1 MLTKDSLRSQFAKE
15 WEKHYKTKALEEH
28 GFSRRKCSKCG
39 KGFWSVEERDLCGDA
54 SCMGYQFIGN
64 APSKRK
70 LSYVDTW
77 KEIEKYF
84 VSHGHGSV
92 KSYPS
97 VARWRDDLYFT
108 IASINGFQPYVVN
121 GELEA
126 QHNPLIIP
134 QVCIRFSDIANV
146 GVTGRHYSNFVMV
159 GQHAFN
165 TKKTGLFYWKDE
177 ALRHD
182 IQYVKA
188 LGIPTEEL
196 IFVEDVWM
204 GGGNYGP
211 CIEYFAG
218 GLELGNCVFMQYEML
233 PGGGSR
239 ELSTKTIDMGAG
251 LSRLCWIT
259 HGTPDSYSVIFGK
272 MVPKYRKK
280 FGIKVDDKLYLEF
293 AKRVGGL
300 DVEEAKDP
308 EAEVRRIEEEIGH
321 PGFEKTLAP
330 LQGLYASLD
339 HMLTLLFTV
348 KDGMLPSNSGGGYN
362 LRMVLRRTFGIAEEF
377 GWDVDYAGILEGHA
391 KELKGLFPELEDGV
405 ESTVDVIAEE
415 KRKYEA
421 TKAGAAG
428 KVVNMLGKGIGEK
441 ELVMLYESHG
451 IPPEMVA
458 EIAKGKG
465 AEVKVPMNFYEKV
478 RGKAEGA
485 ATGMGEGQKSRG
497 KWGGAPPSA
506 FSPDVEGIPK
516 TEELW
521 YSKKGEFKAE
531 VLKII
536 RKYVV
541 LDRSAFYP
549 ESGGQAGDTGVL
561 VAGKGGPETG
571 NRVLN
576 TVKEAGVA
584 LHLVGDVGK
593 FKSGMEVE
601 GKVDMDRRKRISKH
615 HTAAHLLNAACREVL
630 GKHIWQGGSGKK
642 EDEAHLDVT
651 HYKRIT
657 DEELDEIERKVNDY
671 IMRDLKI
678 EVEVLPRN
686 VAEQKYGFSLYQ
698 GGAVPGKELR
708 IVRIGDAE
716 AIVDAEACGGTH
728 QMNEKTGEFG
738 YFKIV
743 KRESVQDGIER
754 IYYKVGEAAV
764 RYAQEREA
772 LLRKASGVINVSE
785 HQLPAAVERFFEEWK
800 AQRKEIEKLKEE
812 FVSARAEEV
821 VERSRKEGVVEESID
836 EDAKVLAKIG
846 GLVSESE
853 GAMAVLRNPQG
864 NFVCVAGKKAK
875 KNALELFEGLKKKGA
890 KGGGNERIVSG
901 KII

>member
-15 WEKHYKTKALEEH
+15 WEKHYKTKALEER
-28 GFSRRKCSKCG
+28 GFGRGKCAKCG
-39 KGFWSVEERDLCGDA
+39 RNFWSVEERELCGDA
-54 SCMGYQFIGN
+54 SCTGYTFIGN
-64 APSKRK
+64 APSDHK

-84 VSHGHGSV
+84 VEHGHGSV

-108 IASINGFQPYVVN
+108 IASISGFQPYVVS

-126 QHNPLIIP
+126 QDNPLIIP
-134 QVCIRFSDIANV
+134 QVCIRFSDIDNV

-182 IQYVKA
+182 IEYLKR
-188 LGIPTEEL
+188 LGVLPEDL
-196 IFVEDVWM
+196 VFQEDVWM

-211 CIEYFAG
+211 CMEYFAG
-218 GLELGNCVFMQYEML
+218 GLELGNCVFMQYEIL

-239 ELSTKTIDMGAG
+239 ELTTKTIDMGAG

-259 HGTPDSYSVIFGK
+259 HGTPDSYSVVFGK

-321 PGFEKTLAP
+321 PGFEKSLAP

-339 HMLTLLFTV
+339 HLLTLLFTV
-348 KDGMLPSNSGGGYN
+348 KDGMLPSNAGGGYN
-362 LRMVLRRTFGIAEEF
+362 LRMVLRRVFGMDEEC
-377 GWDVDYAGILEGHA
+377 GWGMDYAEILEGHA
-391 KELKGLFPELEDGV
+391 KELKGIFPELEDGV
-405 ESTVDVIAEE
+405 ESTSDVIAEE
-415 KRKYEA
+415 KRKYIA
-421 TKAGAAG
+421 TKEGAKG
-428 KVVNMLGKGIGEK
+428 KVTNMLGKGIGER

-451 IPPEMVA
+451 IPPEMVS

-478 RGKAEGA
+478 RGKEEDVGKEAEEKK
-485 ATGMGEGQKSRG
+485 M
-497 KWGGAPPSA
+497 
-506 FSPDVEGIPK
+506 DVGGIPK
-516 TEELW
+516 TEGLW
-521 YSKKGEFKAE
+521 YSTQGKFKAK
-531 VLKII
+531 VLKVIG
-536 RKYVV
+536 KYVV

-549 ESGGQAGDTGVL
+549 EGGGQAGDTGKLGGVKVL
-561 VAGKGGPETG
+561 YMGKQ
-571 NRVLN
+571 
-576 TVKEAGVA
+576 AGVV
-584 LHLVGDVGK
+584 LHLVEDAGK
-593 FKSGMEVE
+593 FKAGMEVE
-601 GKVDMDRRKRISKH
+601 GKVDLDRRKRISKH
-615 HTAAHLLNAACREVL
+615 HTAAHLLNAACREIL
-630 GKHIWQGGSGKK
+630 GKHIWQAGSGKK
-642 EDEAHLDVT
+642 EEEAHLDVT

-657 DEELDEIERKVNDY
+657 EEELDAIERKVNEY

-686 VAEQKYGFSLYQ
+686 AAEQKYGFSLYQ

-708 IVRIGDAE
+708 VVKIGGGE
-716 AIVDAEACGGTH
+716 LETGNGKLVDAEACGGTH
-728 QMNEKTGEFG
+728 QMNTSTGELG
-738 YFKIV
+738 YFRIV
-743 KRESVQDGIER
+743 KRESVQDGVER

-764 RYAQEREA
+764 RYAQGREGI
-772 LLRKASGVINVSE
+772 LRKAAGVVSVSE
-785 HQLPAAVERFFEEWK
+785 HQLPQAVERFFEGWK

-812 FVSARAEEV
+812 FVEARAEEI
-821 VERSRKEGVVEESID
+821 VERSGKEGVVEEKIE
-836 EDAKVLAKIG
+836 EDAKTLMKIG
-846 GLVSESE
+846 GIVSESE
-853 GAMAVLRNPQG
+853 GAMAILRNSQG
-864 NFVCVAGKKAK
+864 NFVCAAGKKAK
-875 KNALELFEGLKKKGA
+875 KNALQLFEELKKRGA

-901 KII
+901 KV

>member
-1 MLTKDSLRSQFAKE
+1 MLTKDSLRAQFAKD

-28 GFSRRKCSKCG
+28 GFSRGKCSRCG
-39 KGFWSVEERDLCGDA
+39 RAFWSVGGRELCGDA
-54 SCMGYQFIGN
+54 ACTGYTFIGKP
-64 APSKRK
+64 PSRRK
-70 LSYVDTW
+70 LSYVETW

-84 VSHGHGSV
+84 VKNGHGSI

-121 GELEA
+121 GTLEA

-182 IQYVKA
+182 IAYLKA
-188 LGIPTEEL
+188 LGIPEKEL
-196 IFVEDVWM
+196 VFQEDVWM

-218 GLELGNCVFMQYEML
+218 GLELGNCVFMQYEVM

-239 ELSTKTIDMGAG
+239 ELGTRTIDMGAG

-259 HGTPDSYSVIFGK
+259 HGTPDSYSVVFGK

-280 FGIKVDDKLYLEF
+280 YGITVDDKLYLEF

-300 DVEEAKDP
+300 DVEEARDP

-321 PGFEKTLAP
+321 PGFERTLAP

-339 HMLTLLFTV
+339 HLLTLLFTV
-348 KDGMLPSNSGGGYN
+348 KDGMLPSNAGGGYN
-362 LRMVLRRTFGIAEEF
+362 LRMVLRRSFGIAEEF
-377 GWDVDYAGILEGHA
+377 GWDVDYAEILEGHA
-391 KELKGLFPELEDGV
+391 KELKGIFPELEEGV
-405 ESTVDVIAEE
+405 ESTVDVIKEE
-415 KRKYEA
+415 SRKYIA
-421 TKAGAAG
+421 TKQGAKG
-428 KVVNMLGKGIGEK
+428 KVVNMLGKGVGER

-458 EIAKGKG
+458 EIARGEG
-465 AEVKVPMNFYEKV
+465 TEVKVPMNFYEKV
-478 RGKAEGA
+478 RGKKEGEE
-485 ATGMGEGQKSRG
+485 TEGG
-497 KWGGAPPSA
+497 KKE
-506 FSPDVEGIPK
+506 FDVEGVQK
-516 TEELW
+516 TEEMW
-521 YSKKGEFKAE
+521 YSKKGEFRAK
-531 VLKII
+531 VVKVIG
-536 RKYVV
+536 KYVV
-541 LDRSAFYP
+541 LDKTAFYP
-549 ESGGQAGDTGVL
+549 EGGGQAGDTGEL
-561 VAGKGGPETG
+561 FVAGQGDGS
-571 NRVLN
+571 RVLN
-576 TVKEAGVA
+576 TVKQAGVA
-584 LHLVGDVGK
+584 LHLVEDAAK
-593 FKSGMEVE
+593 FREGAVVE
-601 GKVDMDRRKRISKH
+601 GKVNLERRKRVAKH

-630 GKHIWQGGSGKK
+630 GKHIWQGGSGKR

-657 DEELDEIERKVNDY
+657 DEELNGIEKKANEY

-708 IVRIGDAE
+708 IVKIGEGA
-716 AIVDAEACGGTH
+716 AVVDAEACGGAH
-728 QMNEKTGEFG
+728 QMNSTTGEFG

-743 KRESVQDGIER
+743 KRESVQDGVER

-764 RYAQEREA
+764 EYVQEREA
-772 LLRKASGVINVSE
+772 LLRRASGVISVSE
-785 HQLPAAVERFFEEWK
+785 HQLPQAVERFFEEWK
-800 AQRKEIEKLKEE
+800 AQRKEL
-812 FVSARAEEV
+812 
-821 VERSRKEGVVEESID
+821 ERLKEGVVEAKAKEIVRKGGLVEERLD
-836 EDAKVLAKIG
+836 LDAKALARIG
-846 GLVSESE
+846 ALVSESE
-853 GAMAVLRNPQG
+853 KAMAILTNGEG
-864 NFVCVAGKKAK
+864 NFVCAAGKGAERD
-875 KNALELFEGLKKKGA
+875 ALQLFEGLKKRGA
-890 KGGGNERIVSG
+890 RGGGNGRLVSG

>member
-1 MLTKDSLRSQFAKE
+1 MLNKDSLRSQFAKE
-15 WEKHYKTKALEEH
+15 WEKHYKTKALEEA

-39 KGFWSVEERDLCGDA
+39 RAFWSTEERELCGDA
-54 SCMGYQFIGN
+54 SCTGYTFIGN

-70 LSYVDTW
+70 LSYVETW

-84 VSHGHGSV
+84 TSHGHGSI

-126 QHNPLIIP
+126 QYNPLIIP

-182 IQYVKA
+182 IAYLKA
-188 LGIPTEEL
+188 LGIPTKEL
-196 IFVEDVWM
+196 IFQEDVWM

-218 GLELGNCVFMQYEML
+218 GLELGNCVFMQYEIL
-233 PGGGSR
+233 PDGKSR

-259 HGTPDSYSVIFGK
+259 HGTPDSYSVVFGK

-280 FGIKVDDKLYLEF
+280 FGIKVDDKAYLEF

-300 DVEEAKDP
+300 DVEEVKDP
-308 EAEVRRIEEEIGH
+308 EAEVRRIEEEIGY

-339 HMLTLLFTV
+339 HLLTLLFTV
-348 KDGMLPSNSGGGYN
+348 KDGMLPSNAGGGYN
-362 LRMVLRRTFGIAEEF
+362 LRMVLRRTFGMDEEF
-377 GWDVDYAGILEGHA
+377 GWGMDYAEILEDHA

-405 ESTVDVIAEE
+405 GSTADVIAEE
-415 KRKYEA
+415 KRKYIA
-421 TKAGAAG
+421 TREGAKG
-428 KVVNMLGKGIGEK
+428 KVVNMLGKGLGEK
-441 ELVMLYESHG
+441 ELLMLYESHG
-451 IPPEMVA
+451 IPPEMVS
-458 EIAKGKG
+458 EIAKERGV
-465 AEVKVPMNFYEKV
+465 EVKVPMNFYEKV
-478 RGKAEGA
+478 RGREEGEREEK
-485 ATGMGEGQKSRG
+485 GEK
-497 KWGGAPPSA
+497 KL
-506 FSPDVEGIPK
+506 DVEGIAK
-516 TEELW
+516 TDGLW
-521 YSKKGEFKAE
+521 YSKEANFKAK
-531 VLKII
+531 VLKVIG
-536 RKYVV
+536 KYVI
-541 LDRSAFYP
+541 LDRTAFYP
-549 ESGGQAGDTGVL
+549 EGGGQVGDTGEL
-561 VAGKGGPETG
+561 FVAGQGTG

-576 TVKEAGVA
+576 TVKQAGVA
-584 LHLVGDVGK
+584 LHLVEDAGK
-593 FKSGMEVE
+593 FKEGANVE
-601 GKVDMDRRKRISKH
+601 GKVNTERRKRVAKH
-615 HTAAHLLNAACREVL
+615 HTAAHLLNAACREIL
-630 GKHIWQGGSGKK
+630 GNHIWQGGSGKK

-657 DEELDEIERKVNDY
+657 DEELNAIERKVNGY

-708 IVRIGDAE
+708 IVKIGE
-716 AIVDAEACGGTH
+716 AKAVVDVEACGGTH

-743 KRESVQDGIER
+743 KRESVQDGVER

-764 RYAQEREA
+764 EYAQEREA
-772 LLRKASGVINVSE
+772 LLKKASGVISVSE
-785 HQLPAAVERFFEEWK
+785 HQLPQAVERFFEEWK

-812 FVSARAEEV
+812 FISARAEEI
-821 VERSRKEGVVEESID
+821 VEKSRKGGVVEERIG

-846 GLVSESE
+846 ALVSGNE
-853 GAMAVLRNPQG
+853 GAMAILTNPEG
-864 NFVCVAGKKAK
+864 NFVCAAGKGAK
-875 KNALELFEGLKKKGA
+875 KNALQLFEELKKRGA
-890 KGGGNERIVSG
+890 KGGGNEKMVSG
-901 KII
+901 KIT

>member
-39 KGFWSVEERDLCGDA
+39 RAFWSTEERELCGDA
-54 SCMGYQFIGN
+54 SCTGYTFIGN

-70 LSYVDTW
+70 LSYVETW

-84 VSHGHGSV
+84 VEHGHGSI

-126 QHNPLIIP
+126 QYNPLIIP

-182 IQYVKA
+182 IAYLKA
-188 LGIPTEEL
+188 LGIPTKEL
-196 IFVEDVWM
+196 IFQEDVWM

-211 CIEYFAG
+211 CIEYFSG
-218 GLELGNCVFMQYEML
+218 GLELGNCVFMQYEIL
-233 PGGGSR
+233 PDGGSR

-251 LSRLCWIT
+251 LARLCWIT
-259 HGTPDSYSVIFGK
+259 HGTPDSYSVVFGK

-280 FGIKVDDKLYLEF
+280 FGVKVDDKLYLEF

-300 DVEEAKDP
+300 DIEEVKDP
-308 EAEVRRIEEEIGH
+308 EAEVKRIEKEIGC

-339 HMLTLLFTV
+339 HLLTLLFTV
-348 KDGMLPSNSGGGYN
+348 KDGMLPSNAGGGYN

-377 GWDVDYAGILEGHA
+377 GWEMDYAGILEDHA
-391 KELKGLFPELEDGV
+391 KELKGIFPELANGV
-405 ESTVDVIAEE
+405 ESTADVIAEE
-415 KRKYEA
+415 RRKYTA
-421 TKAGAAG
+421 TKEGAAG
-428 KVVNMLGKGIGEK
+428 KVTNMLNKGEIK
-441 ELVMLYESHG
+441 EPTLVMLYESHG

-458 EIAKGKG
+458 DIAREKGV
-465 AEVKVPMNFYEKV
+465 ELEVPMNFYEKV
-478 RGKAEGA
+478 RHKEEGERKLGNA
-485 ATGMGEGQKSRG
+485 GQI
-497 KWGGAPPSA
+497 
-506 FSPDVEGIPK
+506 DVEGIPK
-516 TEELW
+516 TKELW
-521 YSKKGEFKAE
+521 YSKEGGFKAK
-531 VLKII
+531 VLK
-536 RKYVV
+536 VV
-541 LDRSAFYP
+541 EGKSLARPAAVILDQTAFYP
-549 ESGGQAGDTGVL
+549 EGGGQVGDTGEL
-561 VAGKGGPETG
+561 GGVK
-571 NRVLN
+571 VLN
-576 TVKEAGVA
+576 TTKQAGVA
-584 LHLVGDVGK
+584 LHLVEDAGK
-593 FKSGMEVE
+593 FKEGATVE
-601 GKVDMDRRKRISKH
+601 GKVNLERRKRVSKH
-615 HTAAHLLNAACREVL
+615 HTAAHLLNAACREIL
-630 GKHIWQGGSGKK
+630 GTHIWQGGSGKK

-651 HYKRIT
+651 HYKRIS
-657 DEELDEIERKVNDY
+657 DEELNAIEKKVNEY

-708 IVRIGDAE
+708 VVKIEG
-716 AIVDAEACGGTH
+716 VDAEACGGTH
-728 QMNEKTGEFG
+728 QMNSTTGEIG

-743 KRESVQDGIER
+743 KRESVQDGVER

-764 RYAQEREA
+764 EYAQEREA
-772 LLRKASGVINVSE
+772 LLKKAAGVVSVSE
-785 HQLPAAVERFFEEWK
+785 QQLPQAVERFFEEWK

-812 FVSARAEEV
+812 FIGARAEEIA
-821 VERSRKEGVVEESID
+821 EKSAKEGVVEEKIG

-846 GLVSESE
+846 ALVSESE
-853 GAMAVLRNPQG
+853 GAMVILTNPEG
-864 NFVCVAGKKAK
+864 NFVCAVGKKAK
-875 KNALELFEGLKKKGA
+875 KNALQLFEELKKRGA
-890 KGGGNERIVSG
+890 KGGGNEKMVSG
-901 KII
+901 KMV

>member
-1 MLTKDSLRSQFAKE
+1 MLNKDSLRPQFAKE

-39 KGFWSVEERDLCGDA
+39 RAFWSTEERELCGDA
-54 SCMGYQFIGN
+54 SCTGYTFIGN

-84 VSHGHGSV
+84 VEHGHGSI

-126 QHNPLIIP
+126 PANPLIIP

-182 IQYVKA
+182 IAYLKA
-188 LGIPTEEL
+188 LGIPTKEL
-196 IFVEDVWM
+196 IFQEDVWM

-211 CIEYFAG
+211 CIEYFSG
-218 GLELGNCVFMQYEML
+218 GLELGNCVFMQYEIL
-233 PGGGSR
+233 PDGGSR

-259 HGTPDSYSVIFGK
+259 HGTPDSYSVVFGK

-280 FGIKVDDKLYLEF
+280 FGVKVDDKLYLEF

-300 DVEEAKDP
+300 DIEDVKDP
-308 EAEVRRIEEEIGH
+308 EAEVRRIEEAIGH

-339 HMLTLLFTV
+339 HLLTLLFTV
-348 KDGMLPSNSGGGYN
+348 KDGMLPSNAGGGYN
-362 LRMVLRRTFGIAEEF
+362 LRMVLRRTFGMAEEF
-377 GWDVDYAGILEGHA
+377 GWEMDYAGILEDHA
-391 KELKGLFPELEDGV
+391 KELKGLFPELADGV
-405 ESTVDVIAEE
+405 ESTSDVIAEE
-415 KRKYEA
+415 RKKYTA
-421 TKAGAAG
+421 TKEGASG
-428 KVVNMLGKGIGEK
+428 KVVNMLNKGEIREPT
-441 ELVMLYESHG
+441 LVMLYESHG

-458 EIAKGKG
+458 DIARKKG
-465 AEVKVPMNFYEKV
+465 ADVEVPMNFYEKV
-478 RGKAEGA
+478 RHKEEGEKKLGNA
-485 ATGMGEGQKSRG
+485 GQI
-497 KWGGAPPSA
+497 
-506 FSPDVEGIPK
+506 DVEGIPK
-516 TEELW
+516 TKELW
-521 YSKKGEFKAE
+521 YSKEGRFKAK
-531 VLKII
+531 VLK
-536 RKYVV
+536 VV
-541 LDRSAFYP
+541 EGKSLVRPAAVILDQSAFYP
-549 ESGGQAGDTGVL
+549 EGGGQIGDNGELGGV
-561 VAGKGGPETG
+561 K
-571 NRVLN
+571 VLN
-576 TVKEAGVA
+576 TIKQAGVA
-584 LHLVGDVGK
+584 LHLVEDAGK
-593 FKSGMEVE
+593 FKEGATVE
-601 GKVDMDRRKRISKH
+601 GKVNLERRKRVSKH
-615 HTAAHLLNAACREVL
+615 HTAAHLLNAACREIL
-630 GKHIWQGGSGKK
+630 GTHIWQGGSGKK

-651 HYKRIT
+651 HYKRIS
-657 DEELDEIERKVNDY
+657 DEELNAIERKVNDY
-671 IMRDLKI
+671 IMRDLRI

-708 IVRIGDAE
+708 VVKIENI
-716 AIVDAEACGGTH
+716 DAEACGGTH
-728 QMNEKTGEFG
+728 QMNSTTGEIG
-738 YFKIV
+738 YFRIV
-743 KRESVQDGIER
+743 KRESVQDGVER

-764 RYAQEREA
+764 AYAQEREA
-772 LLRKASGVINVSE
+772 LLKKAAGVISVSE
-785 HQLPAAVERFFEEWK
+785 QQLPQAVERFFEEWK

-812 FVSARAEEV
+812 FIAARAEEII
-821 VERSRKEGVVEESID
+821 ERSAKEGVVGERIE

-846 GLVSESE
+846 VLVSESA
-853 GAMAVLRNPQG
+853 GAMVILTNADG
-864 NFVCVAGKKAK
+864 NFVCAAGKGAK
-875 KNALELFEGLKKKGA
+875 KNALQLFEELKKKGA
-890 KGGGNERIVSG
+890 KGGGNEKMVSG
-901 KII
+901 KIA

>member
-1 MLTKDSLRSQFAKE
+1 MLTKDSLRAQFAKE

-28 GFSRRKCSKCG
+28 GFSRRKCSRCG
-39 KGFWSVEERDLCGDA
+39 RAFWSTEERELCGDA
-54 SCMGYQFIGN
+54 SCTGYTFIGN

-70 LSYVDTW
+70 LGYVETW

-84 VSHGHGSV
+84 VKNGHGSI

-108 IASINGFQPYVVN
+108 IASINGFQPYVVS

-182 IQYVKA
+182 IAYLKA
-188 LGIPTEEL
+188 LGVPANEL
-196 IFVEDVWM
+196 IFQEDVWM

-218 GLELGNCVFMQYEML
+218 GLELGNCVFMQYEIL
-233 PGGGSR
+233 PDGNSR

-259 HGTPDSYSVIFGK
+259 HGTPDSYSVVFGK

-280 FGIKVDDKLYLEF
+280 FGIKVDDKVYPEF

-321 PGFEKTLAP
+321 PGFEKALAP

-339 HMLTLLFTV
+339 HLLTLLFTV
-348 KDGMLPSNSGGGYN
+348 KDGMLPSNAGGGYN
-362 LRMVLRRTFGIAEEF
+362 LRMVLRRAFGIAEEF
-377 GWDVDYAGILEGHA
+377 GWEVNYAEILEDHA
-391 KELKGLFPELEDGV
+391 KELKGLFPELAEGV
-405 ESTVDVIAEE
+405 ESTADVVAEE
-415 KRKYEA
+415 RRKYAA
-421 TKAGAAG
+421 TKEGAKG
-428 KVVNMLGKGIGEK
+428 KVVNMLNRGLGEK

-451 IPPEMVA
+451 IPPEMVS
-458 EIAKGKG
+458 EIAKEKG

-478 RGKAEGA
+478 RGKEEGEAEGK
-485 ATGMGEGQKSRG
+485 GEKRI
-497 KWGGAPPSA
+497 
-506 FSPDVEGIPK
+506 DVEGIPK
-516 TEELW
+516 TEGLW
-521 YSKKGEFKAE
+521 YSNKGEFKAK
-531 VLKII
+531 VLKVIG
-536 RKYVV
+536 KYVV
-541 LDRSAFYP
+541 LDKTAFYP
-549 ESGGQAGDTGVL
+549 EGGGQAGDTGELNGVR
-561 VAGKGGPETG
+561 VA
-571 NRVLN
+571 N
-576 TVKEAGVA
+576 TVKQAGVA
-584 LHLVGDVGK
+584 LHLVEDAGK
-593 FKSGMEVE
+593 FREGAVVE
-601 GKVDMDRRKRISKH
+601 GKVNLGRRKRIAKH

-642 EDEAHLDVT
+642 EGEAHLDVT

-657 DEELDEIERKVNDY
+657 DEELNLIEKKVNEY

-708 IVRIGDAE
+708 VVKIGEAE
-716 AIVDAEACGGTH
+716 GMIDAEACGGTH
-728 QMNEKTGEFG
+728 QMNSSTGEMG

-764 RYAQEREA
+764 EYVQEREA
-772 LLRKASGVINVSE
+772 LLKKAAGVISVSE
-785 HQLPAAVERFFEEWK
+785 HQLPQAVERFFGEWK

-812 FVSARAEEV
+812 FIEARAEEIA
-821 VERSRKEGVVEESID
+821 ERSAKAGLVEEKID
-836 EDAKVLAKIG
+836 EDAKTLAKIG
-846 GLVSESE
+846 ALVSERE
-853 GAMAVLRNPQG
+853 GAMAILTNPGG
-864 NFVCVAGKKAK
+864 NFVCAAGKGAE
-875 KNALELFEGLKKKGA
+875 KNALQLFEELKKRGA
-890 KGGGNERIVSG
+890 KGGGNERMVSG
-901 KII
+901 KIA

>member
-39 KGFWSVEERDLCGDA
+39 RAFWSTEERDLCGDA
-54 SCMGYQFIGN
+54 SCTGYTFIGN
-64 APSKRK
+64 SPSKRK
-70 LSYVDTW
+70 LGYVETW

-84 VSHGHGSV
+84 VKNGHGSI

-126 QHNPLIIP
+126 PANPLIIP

-146 GVTGRHYSNFVMV
+146 GITGRHYSNFVMV

-182 IQYVKA
+182 IAYLKA
-188 LGIPTEEL
+188 LGIPTNEL
-196 IFVEDVWM
+196 IFQEDVWM

-218 GLELGNCVFMQYEML
+218 GLELGNCVFMQYEIL
-233 PGGGSR
+233 PDGGSR

-259 HGTPDSYSVIFGK
+259 HGTPDSYSVVFGK

-280 FGIKVDDKLYLEF
+280 FGINVDDRLYLEF

-300 DVEEAKDP
+300 DIEEVKDP
-308 EAEVRRIEEEIGH
+308 EAEVRKIEEEIGC

-339 HMLTLLFTV
+339 HLLTLLFTV
-348 KDGMLPSNSGGGYN
+348 KDGMLPSNAGGGYN
-362 LRMVLRRTFGIAEEF
+362 LRMVLRRTFGMDEEF
-377 GWDVDYAGILEGHA
+377 GWGMDYAEILEDHA
-391 KELKGLFPELEDGV
+391 KELKGIFPELSDGV
-405 ESTVDVIAEE
+405 ESTSEVIAEE
-415 KRKYEA
+415 KRKYIA
-421 TKAGAAG
+421 TKEGAGR
-428 KVVNMLGKGIGEK
+428 KVYAMLERAMRVGPETVEK
-441 ELVMLYESHG
+441 ELVTLYESHG

-465 AEVKVPMNFYEKV
+465 VEVKVPMNFYEKV
-478 RGKAEGA
+478 RGREEGEKEA
-485 ATGMGEGQKSRG
+485 KGEK
-497 KWGGAPPSA
+497 KI
-506 FSPDVEGIPK
+506 DVEGITK
-516 TEELW
+516 TEGLW
-521 YSKKGEFKAE
+521 YSTRGEFKAK
-531 VLKII
+531 VLRVIG
-536 RKYVV
+536 KYVV
-541 LDRSAFYP
+541 LDRTAFYP
-549 ESGGQAGDTGVL
+549 EGGGQVGDTGEL
-561 VAGKGGPETG
+561 LLAGQGTG
-571 NRVLN
+571 NRVLD
-576 TVKEAGVA
+576 TVKQAGVV
-584 LHLVGDVGK
+584 LHLVEDAGK
-593 FKSGMEVE
+593 FKVGAAVE
-601 GKVDMDRRKRISKH
+601 GKVDLGRRKRISKH

-651 HYKRIT
+651 HYRRIA
-657 DEELDEIERKVNDY
+657 DEELNAIEKKVNEY
-671 IMRDLKI
+671 IMGNLKI
-678 EVEVLPRN
+678 EVEVLPRTT
-686 VAEQKYGFSLYQ
+686 AEQKYGFSLYQ

-708 IVRIGDAE
+708 IVKVESGEPGTGNRKLI
-716 AIVDAEACGGTH
+716 DAEACGGTH
-728 QMNEKTGEFG
+728 QMNSTTGELG
-738 YFKIV
+738 YFRIV
-743 KRESVQDGIER
+743 KRESVQDGVER

-764 RYAQEREA
+764 SYAQEREA
-772 LLRKASGVINVSE
+772 LLKKAAGVISVSE
-785 HQLPAAVERFFEEWK
+785 HQLPAAVERFFGEWK
-800 AQRKEIEKLKEE
+800 AQRKEIEKLREE
-812 FVSARAEEV
+812 FIEARAEEIV
-821 VERSRKEGVVEESID
+821 GKSAKTGVVEERME

-846 GLVSESE
+846 ALVSESE
-853 GAMAVLRNPQG
+853 GAMAVLANLEG
-864 NFVCVAGKKAK
+864 NFVCAAGKGAK
-875 KNALELFEGLKKKGA
+875 KNALQLFEELKKKGA
-890 KGGGNERIVSG
+890 RGGGNERLVSG
-901 KII
+901 KLVGVSER